1 MKIRSFLLLLI
12 TAIVWG
18 FGFVAQSSGSETL
31 GAFTFTCIR
40 SLLGAVV
47 LIPFIMIRRKQ
58 LSRRAQTEGRAVEYS
73 SGQEYDN
80 SADRETRN
88 DTGDIED
95 MRITAAGSGKRL
107 LLAGICCGTVL
118 AIAQNLQ
125 QIGIHYTTVGKAGF
139 ITAMYIVLVP
149 ILGIFL
155 KKRIGVFVWIGVFFA
170 VAGLYLLNM
179 TGSGGGLLGFSI
191 GTSEIAVLLCAL
203 FFAIQIILV
212 DHFLPT
218 VDEVE
223 LAALQFLICGMVSGI
238 AMLAVE
244 HPSLSQ
250 ILQAWLPILYAG
262 AFSTGVGYTLQIIGQ
277 KGLSPTV
284 SSLVMSLESVFA
296 VLGGF
301 LILHERLTAV
311 ELIGCGLMMIAIV
324 LAQLPQPSLQKR
336 RHDRP

>member
-1 MKIRSFLLLLI
+1 MKVRSFILLLI

-18 FGFVAQSSGSETL
+18 FGFVAQSSGSETI

-47 LIPFIMIRRKQ
+47 LVPFILVREKNRKK
-58 LSRRAQTEGRAVEYS
+58 QT
-73 SGQEYDN
+73 QEQKQKQKP
-80 SADRETRN
+80 SL
-88 DTGDIED
+88 
-95 MRITAAGSGKRL
+95 KRL
-107 LLAGICCGTVL
+107 VFASVCCGTVL

-149 ILGIFL
+149 ILGVFL
-155 KKRIGVFVWIGVFFA
+155 KKRIGLFVWIGVLFA

-179 TGSGGGLLGFSI
+179 TGAGEGLAAFSI
-191 GTSEIAVLLCAL
+191 GTGEIAVLLCAL

-218 VDEVE
+218 VDEVK
-223 LAALQFLICGMVSGI
+223 LAALQFLTCGIVSGI
-238 AMLAVE
+238 AMFVVERPGLA
-244 HPSLSQ
+244 Q

-262 AFSTGVGYTLQIIGQ
+262 VCSTGIGYTLQIIGQ

-284 SSLVMSLESVFA
+284 SSLVMSMESVFA
-296 VLGGF
+296 VVGGF
-301 LILHERLTAV
+301 LLLHERLTVV
-311 ELIGCGLMMIAIV
+311 ELIGCSLMMIAIV
-324 LAQLPQPSLQKR
+324 LAQLPQPERK
-336 RHDRP
+336 D